1 MWFKKSFQTSILSLF
16 FWFLVVLKNPPTWY
30 CNGEERIMAE
40 VFQKGSS
47 GSDWTYMAW
56 VDITLS
62 VWRYTMLTNRCYFL
76 ISVLLLNIILLF
88 KTSISITW
96 RKIVSIINSVLFFFF
111 FMYHVDFF
119 FHIFQH
125 LEYTKLNIYLLD
137 VFFFEVNNRKAVT
150 LIYHCLTIFI
160 KMQHVAGAYYFASDN
175 KYRCRIPLN
184 TYEKQ
189 MDHTKCRF
197 G

>member
-1 MWFKKSFQTSILSLF
+1 MWFKKKFSNFHF
-16 FWFLVVLKNPPTWY
+16 KFAFLVFGGSKESSDLILQWWK
-30 CNGEERIMAE
+30 ERIMAE

-119 FHIFQH
+119 SYFSAFRIHQIKYLPIRCLLFRSKQP
-125 LEYTKLNIYLLD
+125 KGSNINLSLSDY
-137 VFFFEVNNRKAVT
+137 
-150 LIYHCLTIFI
+150 IYQDAT
-160 KMQHVAGAYYFASDN
+160 
-175 KYRCRIPLN
+175 RCRCILL
-184 TYEKQ
+184 
-189 MDHTKCRF
+189 CIR
-197 G
+197 

>member
-1 MWFKKSFQTSILSLF
+1 MVFGGSKESSDLILQ
-16 FWFLVVLKNPPTWY
+16 WWK
-30 CNGEERIMAE
+30 ERIMAE

-119 FHIFQH
+119 HIFQH

>member
-1 MWFKKSFQTSILSLF
+1 
-16 FWFLVVLKNPPTWY
+16 
-30 CNGEERIMAE
+30 
-40 VFQKGSS
+40 
-47 GSDWTYMAW
+47 MAW
-56 VDITLS
+56 VAITLS
-62 VWRYTMLTNRCYFL
+62 VWLYTRLTNGCYFL
-76 ISVLLLNIILLF
+76 ISVLLLNILLPF
-88 KTSISITW
+88 KTSINITW
-96 RKIVSIINSVLFFFF
+96 RKILSIIKPGFIFLLL
-111 FMYHVDFF
+111 HVSCLF

-125 LEYTKLNIYLLD
+125 LESTKLNIYLLD
-137 VFFFEVNNRKAVT
+137 VFFFEVNNRRAVT
-150 LIYHCLTIFI
+150 FIYHCLTIFI

>member
-1 MWFKKSFQTSILSLF
+1 
-16 FWFLVVLKNPPTWY
+16 
-30 CNGEERIMAE
+30 MAE
-40 VFQKGSS
+40 VFQTGWS
-47 GSDWTYMAW
+47 GSDWTYMCMAW
-56 VDITLS
+56 VAITLS
-62 VWRYTMLTNRCYFL
+62 VWLYTRLTNRCYLL
-76 ISVLLLNIILLF
+76 ISVLLLNILLLF

-96 RKIVSIINSVLFFFF
+96 RKIASIINPVLFFF
-111 FMYHVDFF
+111 FMYHVYF

-125 LEYTKLNIYLLD
+125 LESTKLNIYLFD

>member
-1 MWFKKSFQTSILSLF
+1 
-16 FWFLVVLKNPPTWY
+16 
-30 CNGEERIMAE
+30 MAS
-40 VFQKGSS
+40 V
-47 GSDWTYMAW
+47 A
-56 VDITLS
+56 ITLS
-62 VWRYTMLTNRCYFL
+62 VWLYTRLTNRCYFL
-76 ISVLLLNIILLF
+76 ISVLLLNILLLF
-88 KTSISITW
+88 KTSINITW
-96 RKIVSIINSVLFFFF
+96 RKIVSIIKPGFIFLLL
-111 FMYHVDFF
+111 HVSCLFF

-125 LEYTKLNIYLLD
+125 LESTKLNIYLLD
-137 VFFFEVNNRKAVT
+137 VFFFEVNNRRAVT
-150 LIYHCLTIFI
+150 FIYHCLTIFI

>member
-1 MWFKKSFQTSILSLF
+1 
-16 FWFLVVLKNPPTWY
+16 
-30 CNGEERIMAE
+30 
-40 VFQKGSS
+40 
-47 GSDWTYMAW
+47 MAW
-56 VDITLS
+56 VAITLS
-62 VWRYTMLTNRCYFL
+62 VWLYTRLTNRCYLL
-76 ISVLLLNIILLF
+76 ISVLLLNILLLF

-96 RKIVSIINSVLFFFF
+96 RKIASIINPVLFFF
-111 FMYHVDFF
+111 FMYHVYF

-125 LEYTKLNIYLLD
+125 LESTKLNIYLFD

>member
-1 MWFKKSFQTSILSLF
+1 
-16 FWFLVVLKNPPTWY
+16 
-30 CNGEERIMAE
+30 
-40 VFQKGSS
+40 
-47 GSDWTYMAW
+47 MAW
-56 VDITLS
+56 VAITLS
-62 VWRYTMLTNRCYFL
+62 VWLYTRLTNRCYLL
-76 ISVLLLNIILLF
+76 ISVLLLNILLLF

-96 RKIVSIINSVLFFFF
+96 RKIASIINPVLFFF
-111 FMYHVDFF
+111 FMYHVYF

-125 LEYTKLNIYLLD
+125 LESTKLNIYLLD

-189 MDHTKCRF
+189 NGPHKMSF
-197 G
+197 WVMML

>member
-1 MWFKKSFQTSILSLF
+1 
-16 FWFLVVLKNPPTWY
+16 
-30 CNGEERIMAE
+30 
-40 VFQKGSS
+40 
-47 GSDWTYMAW
+47 MAW
-56 VDITLS
+56 VAITLS
-62 VWRYTMLTNRCYFL
+62 VWLYTSFTNRCYFL
-76 ISVLLLNIILLF
+76 ISVLLLNILLLF

-96 RKIVSIINSVLFFFF
+96 RKIVSIINPVLFFF
-111 FMYHVDFF
+111 FMYHVYFF

-125 LEYTKLNIYLLD
+125 LESTKLNIYLLD

-189 MDHTKCRF
+189 NGPHKMSF
-197 G
+197 WVMML